1 MAMIRAA
8 FLSVVVI
15 LISLAANSCGYG
27 AGAYRELADIESYAA
42 ERPDSALQ
50 VLGKI
55 DSRRIHRAKVRARYC
70 LLKSMVLDKNYID
83 VTDDSLTLEAV
94 RWYRDHGTDAERA
107 KAYYYHGRVQ
117 QNDKDYINAIIAF
130 TNAEKYAGMEEDW
143 LYLGLIYRGMARIY
157 NVTFNSEEELKYSI
171 YASECYRKSDDEL
184 HYNYSLNNTAIAY
197 NNLKKFD
204 KAIALC
210 EEVED
215 RARASNDTILMAA
228 STCTYISA
236 LTYKENPDPV
246 RAISMFNY
254 MRDSLRYEPSF
265 ETWHDIACAYSQIGE
280 YDTAIQ
286 IIEGLRSVCPD
297 NPVAYGQ
304 LASVRS
310 KVDYGKFDYK
320 DAYLNFSAATAIQDS
335 IFNSI
340 LNQSVLSAQKDYF
353 QRQAE
358 YDEYRLRTHRIIA
371 GLVISVLALAI
382 VYVTAVAY
390 RKIRE
395 KQSEAERYMGQVC
408 DMVEQMKV
416 AEIESRRALDE
427 KDRQIDSLSTD
438 IRERNGEAISGFRR
452 QIGDLYRLKFNFL
465 DEICR
470 QYYSYGLTAAKQRKI
485 LKAVEDSISE
495 LSGDRDFSALEAIVN
510 TFKDDVMKKLRDE
523 FPLFKEEEF
532 RLMCYWYAGFSSSAM
547 SLLLK
552 EEDVNA
558 VYKKRSRLKG
568 KIEKSGS
575 PLKEFFIKE
584 LSK

>member
-1 MAMIRAA
+1 MRRTA
-8 FLSVVVI
+8 FIFVTVI
-15 LISLAANSCGYG
+15 LISLAASSCDR
-27 AGAYRELADIESYAA
+27 GAYRELADIESYAA

-50 VLGKI
+50 ALEKI
-55 DSRRIHRAKVRARYC
+55 DASRIRRAKVRARYC
-70 LLKSMVLDKNYID
+70 LLKSMTLDKNYID

-371 GLVISVLALAI
+371 GLVISVLALAV
-382 VYVTAVAY
+382 VYVTAAAY

-395 KQSEAERYMGQVC
+395 KQSEAERYIGQVC

-416 AEIESRRALDE
+416 AEVESRRALDE

-452 QIGDLYRLKFNFL
+452 QIGNLYRLKFNFL

-523 FPLFKEEEF
+523 FPQFKEEEF

-575 PLKEFFIKE
+575 PLKEFFIKG

>member
-1 MAMIRAA
+1 MRRTA
-8 FLSVVVI
+8 FLSFLAVFLS
-15 LISLAANSCGYG
+15 LIMSSCGRST
-27 AGAYRELADIESYAA
+27 YRELSDIESYAA
-42 ERPDSALQ
+42 EHPDSALQ

-70 LLKSMVLDKNYID
+70 LLKSMILDKNYID
-83 VTDDSLTLEAV
+83 VTDDNLTLEAV

-485 LKAVEDSISE
+485 LKAVEDSISK

>member
-1 MAMIRAA
+1 MRRTA
-8 FLSVVVI
+8 FLSFLAI
-15 LISLAANSCGYG
+15 LLSLAMSSCGRG
-27 AGAYRELADIESYAA
+27 TDSELSDIESYAA
-42 ERPDSALQ
+42 EHPDSALQ
-50 VLGKI
+50 ALGKI
-55 DSRRIHRAKVRARYC
+55 DFRRIHRAKVRARYC
-70 LLKSMVLDKNYID
+70 LLKSMTLDKNYID

-107 KAYYYHGRVQ
+107 RAYYYHGRVQ

-171 YASECYRKSDDEL
+171 YASECYRKGDDEL

-197 NNLKKFD
+197 NNLKEFD

-228 STCTYISA
+228 SACTYISA

-280 YDTAIQ
+280 YDAADQ
-286 IIEGLRSVCPD
+286 IIERLKSVCPD

-371 GLVISVLALAI
+371 GLVISVLALAV
-382 VYVTAVAY
+382 VYVTAAAY

-416 AEIESRRALDE
+416 AVIESRRALDE

-438 IRERNGEAISGFRR
+438 IRERNGEAISGFTR
-452 QIGDLYRLKFNFL
+452 QIGDMYRLKFNFL

-510 TFKDDVMKKLRDE
+510 TFKDDVMEKLRSE
-523 FPLFKEEEF
+523 FPQFKEEEF
-532 RLMCYWYAGFSSSAM
+532 RLMCYWYAGFSPSAM

>member
-15 LISLAANSCGYG
+15 LISLAASSCDR
-27 AGAYRELADIESYAA
+27 GAYRELSDIESYAA
-42 ERPDSALQ
+42 EHPDSALQ

-70 LLKSMVLDKNYID
+70 LLKSMILDKNYID

>member
-15 LISLAANSCGYG
+15 LISLAASSCDR
-27 AGAYRELADIESYAA
+27 GAYRELADIESYAA
-42 ERPDSALQ
+42 EHPDSALRA
-50 VLGKI
+50 LGRI
-55 DSRRIHRAKVRARYC
+55 DASSLCRAKDRARYC
-70 LLKSMVLDKNYID
+70 LLKSVALDKNYID

-452 QIGDLYRLKFNFL
+452 QIGDLYWLKFNFL

>member
-1 MAMIRAA
+1 M
-8 FLSVVVI
+8 
-15 LISLAANSCGYG
+15 
-27 AGAYRELADIESYAA
+27 
-42 ERPDSALQ
+42 
-50 VLGKI
+50 
-55 DSRRIHRAKVRARYC
+55 
-70 LLKSMVLDKNYID
+70 
-83 VTDDSLTLEAV
+83 
-94 RWYRDHGTDAERA
+94 
-107 KAYYYHGRVQ
+107 
-117 QNDKDYINAIIAF
+117 
-130 TNAEKYAGMEEDW
+130 
-143 LYLGLIYRGMARIY
+143 
-157 NVTFNSEEELKYSI
+157 
-171 YASECYRKSDDEL
+171 
-184 HYNYSLNNTAIAY
+184 
-197 NNLKKFD
+197 
-204 KAIALC
+204 
-210 EEVED
+210 
-215 RARASNDTILMAA
+215 
-228 STCTYISA
+228 
-236 LTYKENPDPV
+236 
-246 RAISMFNY
+246 
-254 MRDSLRYEPSF
+254 
-265 ETWHDIACAYSQIGE
+265 
-280 YDTAIQ
+280 
-286 IIEGLRSVCPD
+286 
-297 NPVAYGQ
+297 
-304 LASVRS
+304 
-310 KVDYGKFDYK
+310 
-320 DAYLNFSAATAIQDS
+320 
-335 IFNSI
+335 
-340 LNQSVLSAQKDYF
+340 
-353 QRQAE
+353 
-358 YDEYRLRTHRIIA
+358 
-371 GLVISVLALAI
+371 
-382 VYVTAVAY
+382 YVTAVAY

>member
-1 MAMIRAA
+1 MRRTA
-8 FLSVVVI
+8 FLSFLAVFLS
-15 LISLAANSCGYG
+15 LIMSSCGRG
-27 AGAYRELADIESYAA
+27 TYRELSDIESYAA
-42 ERPDSALQ
+42 EHPDSALQ

-310 KVDYGKFDYK
+310 KVDYGRFDYK

>member
-1 MAMIRAA
+1 M
-8 FLSVVVI
+8 
-15 LISLAANSCGYG
+15 
-27 AGAYRELADIESYAA
+27 
-42 ERPDSALQ
+42 
-50 VLGKI
+50 
-55 DSRRIHRAKVRARYC
+55 
-70 LLKSMVLDKNYID
+70 
-83 VTDDSLTLEAV
+83 
-94 RWYRDHGTDAERA
+94 
-107 KAYYYHGRVQ
+107 
-117 QNDKDYINAIIAF
+117 
-130 TNAEKYAGMEEDW
+130 
-143 LYLGLIYRGMARIY
+143 
-157 NVTFNSEEELKYSI
+157 
-171 YASECYRKSDDEL
+171 
-184 HYNYSLNNTAIAY
+184 
-197 NNLKKFD
+197 
-204 KAIALC
+204 
-210 EEVED
+210 
-215 RARASNDTILMAA
+215 
-228 STCTYISA
+228 
-236 LTYKENPDPV
+236 
-246 RAISMFNY
+246 
-254 MRDSLRYEPSF
+254 
-265 ETWHDIACAYSQIGE
+265 
-280 YDTAIQ
+280 
-286 IIEGLRSVCPD
+286 
-297 NPVAYGQ
+297 
-304 LASVRS
+304 
-310 KVDYGKFDYK
+310 DYGKFDYK

-408 DMVEQMKV
+408 YMVEQMKV